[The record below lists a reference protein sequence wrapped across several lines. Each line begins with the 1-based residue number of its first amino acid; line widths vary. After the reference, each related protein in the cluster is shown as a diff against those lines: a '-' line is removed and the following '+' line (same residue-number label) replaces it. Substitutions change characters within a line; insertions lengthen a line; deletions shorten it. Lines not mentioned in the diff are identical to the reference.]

1 MHRFFVSPSA
11 IRGNQVTLSGPVA
24 HQIARVLRL
33 RAGRQIVVLDDSG
46 WEHTVELQSVN
57 PEQILGRMVQR
68 EEAAGEP
75 HTQITLYQ
83 AVLKGERFEWVLQKG
98 TELGIA
104 AFVPLLCARNVV
116 REPAAVQKREK
127 RWRTIIREAAEQS
140 RRGRLPKLEQ
150 PLPFAAACRQVQAQA
165 GPGLLAWEGEPAA
178 GPGLLAWE
186 GEPAASLKQTLRA
199 DISHDRPAS
208 ANVQVPDRSGRLGFS
223 SIQLLVGPEGGFTP
237 EEVALARAHSIRPI
251 TLGRRILRAETA
263 GIVAAAAVLY
273 ESGDLG

>member
-33 RAGRQIVVLDDSG
+33 RAGREIIVLDDSG

-57 PEQILGRMVQR
+57 PEEILGRMVQR

-178 GPGLLAWE
+178 
-186 GEPAASLKQTLRA
+186 SLKQTLRA

-208 ANVQVPDRSGRLGFS
+208 ANIQVPDRSGRLGFS

-237 EEVALARAHSIRPI
+237 EEVALARAHSIQPI